1 MTLWAKIIH
10 FSTDFDFHMFY
21 CSLTLNVTYW
31 RPPPTPLTWTSP
43 IWSHVVAPS
52 VTWINESVIWNY
64 LLVTKNLG
72 KTLHTNLCS
81 WWIYKQLVHK
91 QCRSDQ
97 CSLHVRKVFTTRR
110 GRCTNTHFTQWHIY
124 LLYIYSLWREK
135 SSLEYQRLIFTKQK
149 RRGLWNKLNPVGV
162 TLLTLLSAAV

>member
-10 FSTDFDFHMFY
+10 FRTDFDFHMFY

-91 QCRSDQ
+91 
-97 CSLHVRKVFTTRR
+97 VINAVFTF
-110 GRCTNTHFTQWHIY
+110 GRFSQPEEDDVQTLILHNDIY
-124 LLYIYSLWREK
+124 ICYIFIRCEGKK